1 MAVAALEGWYR
12 LIAVNQTSV
21 FLGTRFAAEQMAKTG
36 GGSIV
41 NISSIMG
48 FVGGT
53 GGHPAYHA
61 SKGAVRI
68 YSKAAAVRYGPSGVR
83 VNTVHPGYMPPML
96 NATNAGERADK
107 IALTPLRRIGKPVEV
122 AYGVLFLASDEASFV
137 TGAELV
143 IDGGFIAQ

>member
-1 MAVAALEGWYR
+1 M
-12 LIAVNQTSV
+12 S
-21 FLGTRFAAEQMAKTG
+21 
-36 GGSIV
+36 
-41 NISSIMG
+41 
-48 FVGGT
+48 FVGST

-68 YSKAAAVRYGPSGVR
+68 YSKAAAMRYRRAGVR
-83 VNTVHPGYMPPML
+83 VNTVHPGYMPTML
-96 NATNAGERADK
+96 NATNAGERDDK
-107 IALTPLRRIGKPVEV
+107 IAFTPLLRIGQPIEV